1 MKKIIAAVAGLA
13 MVGVMATSASAVESK
28 FGGYWRT
35 RMIYS
40 ENMKG
45 TDTGS
50 LAYVDTRTRLYY
62 TAIFNENF
70 KFVNKFEFN
79 NTWGDQNGGDIG
91 ADGTG
96 IFKIKNS
103 YADFKV
109 GAATLK
115 VGIQGATIA
124 RGFLF
129 DDDFSGIVAVIPAGD
144 MVTLPFAWV
153 KAEDEDKGGSTFD
166 RDYYVA
172 MPIIKVADGITLNPY
187 VVYDKGEGETWN
199 NWYAGIDVDVKMDAF
214 SAWGT
219 GIYEGG
225 EILGTDTSA
234 FLVAGGAE
242 AGPVHGQIFYATGQ
256 DATDTD
262 RTAFTNPTG
271 ASYYWAEIMGLGIFD
286 NDASNNAPGDKI
298 SNVMAANVGFS
309 VKPMDKLSLGA
320 DLWYASL
327 VEDDPATGETD
338 LGIEIDAKATYAIYD
353 NLKLDLVGAYLLAGD
368 ATGDDDVVELG
379 SRLSLSF

>member
-1 MKKIIAAVAGLA
+1 MKKIIAAAAGLL
-13 MVGVMATSASAVESK
+13 MVGTMVTSASAFESK

-35 RMIYS
+35 RMIYA
-40 ENMKG
+40 ENMLG

-79 NTWGDQNGGDIG
+79 NTWGDQVGGDVG
-91 ADGTG
+91 ADGMG
-96 IFKIKNS
+96 IWRIKNS
-103 YADFKV
+103 YADFKL
-109 GAATLK
+109 GPAAVK
-115 VGIQGATIA
+115 VGTQGATIA

-129 DDDFSGIVAVIPAGD
+129 SDDFSGIVAALSAGD
-144 MVTLPFAWV
+144 AVTLPFAWV
-153 KAEDEDKGGSTFD
+153 KVEDEDKGGSTFD

-172 MPIIKVADGITLNPY
+172 MPIIKVSDAVTLNPY
-187 VVYDKGEGETWN
+187 VVYDKGEGEDWD
-199 NWYAGIDVDVKMDAF
+199 NWYAGMDVDVKMDAF

-225 EILGTDTSA
+225 TIQNIDTSA
-234 FLVAGGAE
+234 FLVAGGAS
-242 AGPVHGQIFYATGQ
+242 AGPVHGQAFYSSGQ

-262 RTAFTNPTG
+262 RTAFTLPTG
-271 ASYYWAEIMGLGIFD
+271 ASYYWSEIMGLGMFD
-286 NDASNNAPGDKI
+286 NDKSSGSPGDKI
-298 SNVMAANVGFS
+298 TNIYAANVGFE

-327 VEDDPATGETD
+327 VEDDANGNTE
-338 LGIEIDAKATYAIYD
+338 LGFEVDAKATYAIYD
-353 NLKLDLVGAYLLAGD
+353 NLKLDLVAGYLFAGD
-368 ATGDDDVVELG
+368 ATGDDDVVEVG
-379 SRLSLSF
+379 TQLSLSF